1 MMRQTITIIA
11 GLLAACAAVQGE
23 EAPSA
28 AGATDASNI
37 ILAPKPAETV
47 TAAATDPAAR
57 PPSPGIEADL
67 HSQMPAYSPPQAQ
80 AAAAADPRAADKP
93 LNQIPRIPAEV
104 MARYVVHERRV
115 PVFRERDLYTK
126 AGLVEISLKEHPGLR
141 VGNIFNLN
149 APAAY
154 SMYLDEQERSEKAEM
169 EDTAYAMAVGGDV
182 AEAKDILDMV
192 GGTLNMNED
201 LSGPVG
207 IKRDQ

>member
-1 MMRQTITIIA
+1 MMRQTITMIA
-11 GLLAACAAVQGE
+11 GLLAACAAAHGQ
-23 EAPSA
+23 EAA
-28 AGATDASNI
+28 AATTDASSV
-37 ILAPKPAETV
+37 ILAPKPAEAAPV
-47 TAAATDPAAR
+47 TAKDPSAR

-67 HSQMPAYSPPQAQ
+67 HAQMPAYSPPPAQ
-80 AAAAADPRAADKP
+80 PAAFANPRADDKP

-104 MARYVVHERRV
+104 MSRYVVHEKRV

-126 AGLVEISLKEHPGLR
+126 AGLVELSLKEHPGLR

-154 SMYLDEQERSEKAEM
+154 GMYLDEQERSEKADM

-192 GGTLNMNED
+192 GGTLDMNED
-201 LSGPVG
+201 HSGPVG
-207 IKRDQ
+207 IKREP